1 MAIYALCFEN
11 QKSFAKYYFE
21 GVIKLFVQINICI
34 TNFGFILTKIY
45 VNFIYKYWHYNL
57 CYCYFEEKKIII
69 ISIYLRCCKFPKR
82 YSSNSFNIID

>member
-34 TNFGFILTKIY
+34 TNFGFILAKIC
-45 VNFIYKYWHYNL
+45 VKFIYKY
-57 CYCYFEEKKIII
+57 
-69 ISIYLRCCKFPKR
+69 
-82 YSSNSFNIID
+82 